1 MLARLQSY
9 VLQGIDAL
17 PCEVEVDLDESVSGG
32 GGPGGDAARPKLLMV
47 GMPDAAVR
55 ESLERVSSALINS
68 GYNGPRGKL
77 VVNLAPADMRKEG
90 PIYDLP
96 IAVGVL
102 MAQGVIRASGAEIAV
117 KRATFAPAKMAVAQ
131 SEQPKGAWSLEP
143 PKPTGPVVAL
153 RKGDAARPPIAEP
166 LDVRT
171 VLFGGELALDGR
183 VRSIKGAIALAA
195 LAKQKGYRGVVVPAE
210 NAVEAAVVQ
219 GVEVYG
225 VRTLTEVV
233 GILTGHIEPSPTPN
247 TDVSGVLK
255 NVEPPID
262 FVEVRGQEGV
272 KRALAIA
279 AAGMHNLIMLGPP
292 GTGKTMMAKALAGIL
307 PSLSPEEAI
316 EITRIYSAAGQLKP
330 GQGLVTSRPVR
341 SPHHTASASSVVGG
355 GAVPK
360 PGEISLAHLGVLF
373 LDELPEFGRDVLESM
388 RQPLEDHVVTIAR
401 SHSAVRF
408 PASFMLVAA
417 MNPTPKGDMPVGE
430 VGKRD
435 MERYMARLS
444 GPLLD
449 RIDIHVEAP
458 AVPWAEL
465 SRGMSAAAGGA
476 SEKRGTST
484 AQMREMVETAR
495 EFARARQGP
504 IVNARLSGKQL
515 DEFAMM
521 SEEAKVMLGQA
532 IREMGLSARAYD
544 KIRRVSRTIA
554 DMTREEMIGVEHVA
568 EAVQY
573 RLLDRKV

>member
-32 GGPGGDAARPKLLMV
+32 SGPGGDAARPKLLMV

-102 MAQGVIRASGAEIAV
+102 MAQGVIRASGSEIAV

-131 SEQPKGAWSLEP
+131 GEQPRGAWSLEP
-143 PKPTGPVVAL
+143 PKPAGPVVAP

-279 AAGMHNLIMLGPP
+279 AAGMHNLIELGPSDGLGGRLTFARTRLCVSP
-292 GTGKTMMAKALAGIL
+292 TGGKPRQRADQTSGPPSHDGFRLVLLASVSRVASHRSQPVRGCFRIRSRRISPPPL
-307 PSLSPEEAI
+307 PS
-316 EITRIYSAAGQLKP
+316 RAA
-330 GQGLVTSRPVR
+330 
-341 SPHHTASASSVVGG
+341 
-355 GAVPK
+355 
-360 PGEISLAHLGVLF
+360 
-373 LDELPEFGRDVLESM
+373 
-388 RQPLEDHVVTIAR
+388 
-401 SHSAVRF
+401 
-408 PASFMLVAA
+408 
-417 MNPTPKGDMPVGE
+417 
-430 VGKRD
+430 
-435 MERYMARLS
+435 
-444 GPLLD
+444 
-449 RIDIHVEAP
+449 
-458 AVPWAEL
+458 
-465 SRGMSAAAGGA
+465 
-476 SEKRGTST
+476 
-484 AQMREMVETAR
+484 
-495 EFARARQGP
+495 
-504 IVNARLSGKQL
+504 
-515 DEFAMM
+515 
-521 SEEAKVMLGQA
+521 
-532 IREMGLSARAYD
+532 
-544 KIRRVSRTIA
+544 
-554 DMTREEMIGVEHVA
+554 
-568 EAVQY
+568 
-573 RLLDRKV
+573 